1 MLDEYLNPDFIQGL
15 AQKAIPYLGQ
25 LLLALLFL
33 WIGWLVINWV
43 TRLIDT
49 HLVNHFDKNLAP
61 FLKRIISLS
70 LRVLLIISVLS
81 TLGVETASFAAL
93 IGAFGVGLGLALSGM
108 TQNFASAI
116 IIFVT
121 KPFEVGD
128 QVQVGDVTG
137 EVKKIRIFN
146 TLILKRDRTYAWVPN
161 SEMTS
166 NTLINYYQ
174 YPNTR
179 FEAEIGVSYD
189 ADHAEA
195 EKIIAET
202 IQKLDFVLPDPAVR
216 TGVTELADNYVTITA
231 LFYTKSAD
239 FLRARLD
246 VYGPVKKALDRAG
259 IEIPYPQVDIH
270 QK

>member
-1 MLDEYLNPDFIQGL
+1 MLEQYFNPATVRDLI
-15 AQKAIPYLGQ
+15 QKAVPYLGQ

-33 WIGWLVINWV
+33 WIGWLVVNWV
-43 TRLIDT
+43 TRLLNQ

-81 TLGVETASFAAL
+81 TLGVETTSFAAL

-128 QVQVGDVTG
+128 QVQINDITG
-137 EVKKIRIFN
+137 EVKKIRVFN

-166 NTLINYYQ
+166 NALINYYQ
-174 YPNTR
+174 YPQTR
-179 FEAEIGVSYD
+179 FEAVIGVSYD

-195 EKIIAET
+195 EQIITKA
-202 IQKLDFVLPDPAVR
+202 IQDLDFVLPDPAVR
-216 TGVTELADNYVTITA
+216 TGVTSLADNYVEITA
-231 LFYTKSAD
+231 LYYTKSAD
-239 FLRARLD
+239 FLKSRLD
-246 VYGPVKKALDRAG
+246 VYGPVKKALDKAG
-259 IEIPYPQVDIH
+259 IEIPYPQVDVH
-270 QK
+270 QR